1 LSYSIFCLFFSPH
14 YILDLS
20 LHTPKTPQ
28 PTTIIKMQFST
39 LVTLALSALT
49 VSATPYHG
57 QYNYPSN
64 TTLPTLPATY
74 VFPTGG
80 IAKPTGIVNTT
91 TTTTPYA
98 STGASYP
105 SSTGGSYPTIS
116 PFTGG
121 SPPVKEASLALVVLA
136 VGVVGW
142 L

>member
-1 LSYSIFCLFFSPH
+1 
-14 YILDLS
+14 
-20 LHTPKTPQ
+20 
-28 PTTIIKMQFST
+28 MQFST
-39 LVTLALSALT
+39 LVTLALSAFT

-64 TTLPTLPATY
+64 TTLPTLAATY

-91 TTTTPYA
+91 TTPCA

-105 SSTGGSYPTIS
+105 SSTGGSYSTIA

-121 SPPVKEASLALVVLA
+121 SPPMKEASLALVVLA